1 MHCGRN
7 VEETCIHEHDDN
19 IIITTTTLPWKKTSV
34 LADLTCEGE
43 MGCDQV
49 THSSANNLTPIT
61 IFLQWK
67 YLKYFSFG
75 ECCTTNEKD
84 DGDVDEGN
92 IMDAPKSHVI
102 NIIEKHKSRFVLFP
116 ACETQSDHY
125 STCSSYYPSLLLRV
139 KCSDMRDWRGF
150 TISLNLYCCTDIFNG
165 QSIIESI
172 RQKPTYLSVPFNI
185 YNIFF

>member
-19 IIITTTTLPWKKTSV
+19 IIITTTTLRWKKTSV

-49 THSSANNLTPIT
+49 THSSANNPTPIT

-75 ECCTTNEKD
+75 ECCRTNEED

-102 NIIEKHKSRFVLFP
+102 NNKYNRKAQEPFCIVPGLWNSIR
-116 ACETQSDHY
+116 
-125 STCSSYYPSLLLRV
+125 SLLHL
-139 KCSDMRDWRGF
+139 F
-150 TISLNLYCCTDIFNG
+150 FL
-165 QSIIESI
+165 
-172 RQKPTYLSVPFNI
+172 LSMFAFKSQV
-185 YNIFF
+185 